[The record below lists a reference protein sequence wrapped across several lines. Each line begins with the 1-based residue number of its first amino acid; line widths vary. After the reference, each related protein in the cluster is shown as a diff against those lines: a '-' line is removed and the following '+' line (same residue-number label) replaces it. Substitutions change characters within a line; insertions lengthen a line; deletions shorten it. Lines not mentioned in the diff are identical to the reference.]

1 MQPKAVTFDI
11 GGVIYSDDVF
21 KRAVFTALNKLSSG
35 VDQEEFDQVYNQ
47 HLKSQSGSLRSK
59 LCQHFLGS
67 LEKRDELMKVATSNW
82 LFKPADLYQDSKV
95 CINELKSEGIKIGI
109 VANQPAS
116 VVDSLKSDQIY
127 DLIDFLGVSAIVGIE
142 KPDKAI
148 FELAISKL
156 ATPANQ
162 IIHVGNRIDTDV
174 LPAKSL
180 GMRTV
185 WVRRGEANPDP
196 TESDLKQADLA
207 VYELTNLP
215 ELIKN
220 I

>member
-142 KPDKAI
+142 KPDRAI

-156 ATPANQ
+156 AIPANQ

>member
-1 MQPKAVTFDI
+1 MQPQAVTFDI

-21 KRAVFTALNKLSSG
+21 KRAIFKALNKLSAN
-35 VDQEEFDQVYNQ
+35 VDQAAFDQVYNQ
-47 HLKSQSGSLRSK
+47 HLESQSGSLRSK

-67 LEKRDELMKVATSNW
+67 LDKRDQLMEIATRNW
-82 LFKPADLYQDSKV
+82 LFTPNDLYQDSKA
-95 CINELKSEGIKIGI
+95 CIHEFKNMGVKIGI

-116 VVDSLKSDQIY
+116 VVNSLKSDQIY

-148 FELAISKL
+148 FELAIAKL
-156 ATPANQ
+156 ATPANE
-162 IIHVGNRIDTDV
+162 IIHIGNRIDTDV

-180 GMRTV
+180 GMKTV
-185 WVRRGEANPDP
+185 WVRRGEANPNP
-196 TESDLKQADLA
+196 TPADLKQADLT
-207 VYELTNLP
+207 VDNLTNLP
-215 ELIKN
+215 ELIKK

>member
-82 LFKPADLYQDSKV
+82 LFKPADLYQDSKE
-95 CINELKSEGIKIGI
+95 CINKLKSEGIKIGI

-142 KPDKAI
+142 KPDRAI

-156 ATPANQ
+156 AIPANQ

>member
-1 MQPKAVTFDI
+1 MQPQAVTFDI

-21 KRAVFTALNKLSSG
+21 KRAIFTGLNKLSAN
-35 VDQEEFDQVYNQ
+35 VDQAAFDQVYNQ
-47 HLKSQSGSLRSK
+47 HLESQSGSLRSK

-67 LEKRDELMKVATSNW
+67 LDKRDQLMEIATQNW
-82 LFKPADLYQDSKV
+82 LFTPNDLYQDSKA
-95 CINELKSEGIKIGI
+95 CIHEFKSMGVKIGI

-116 VVDSLKSDQIY
+116 VVNSLKSDQIY

-148 FELAISKL
+148 FELAIAKL
-156 ATPANQ
+156 ATPANE
-162 IIHVGNRIDTDV
+162 IIHIGNRIDTDV

-180 GMRTV
+180 GMKTV
-185 WVRRGEANPDP
+185 WVRRGEANPNP
-196 TESDLKQADLA
+196 TPADLKQADLT
-207 VYELTNLP
+207 VDNLTNLP
-215 ELIKN
+215 ELIKK

>member
-1 MQPKAVTFDI
+1 MQPQAVTFDI

-21 KRAVFTALNKLSSG
+21 KRAIFKALNKLSAN
-35 VDQEEFDQVYNQ
+35 VDQAAFDQVYNQ
-47 HLKSQSGSLRSK
+47 HLESQSGSLRSK

-67 LEKRDELMKVATSNW
+67 LDKRDQLMEIATQNW
-82 LFKPADLYQDSKV
+82 LFTPNDLYQDSKA
-95 CINELKSEGIKIGI
+95 CIHEFKNMGVKIGI

-116 VVDSLKSDQIY
+116 VVNSLKSDQIY

-148 FELAISKL
+148 FELAIAKL
-156 ATPANQ
+156 ATPANE
-162 IIHVGNRIDTDV
+162 IIHIGNRIDTDV

-180 GMRTV
+180 GMKTV
-185 WVRRGEANPDP
+185 WVRRGEANPNP
-196 TESDLKQADLA
+196 TPADLKQADLT
-207 VYELTNLP
+207 VDNLTNLP
-215 ELIKN
+215 ELIKK

>member
-1 MQPKAVTFDI
+1 MQPQAVTFDI

-21 KRAVFTALNKLSSG
+21 KRAIFKALNKLSAN
-35 VDQEEFDQVYNQ
+35 VDQAAFDQVYNQ
-47 HLKSQSGSLRSK
+47 HLESQSGSLRSK

-67 LEKRDELMKVATSNW
+67 LDKRDQLMQIATQNW
-82 LFKPADLYQDSKV
+82 LFTPNDLYQDSKA
-95 CINELKSEGIKIGI
+95 CIHEFKSMGVKIGI

-116 VVDSLKSDQIY
+116 VVNSLKSDQIY

-148 FELAISKL
+148 FELAIAKL
-156 ATPANQ
+156 ATPANE
-162 IIHVGNRIDTDV
+162 IIHIGNRIDTDV

-180 GMRTV
+180 GMKTV
-185 WVRRGEANPDP
+185 WVRRGEANPNP
-196 TESDLKQADLA
+196 TPADLKQADLT
-207 VYELTNLP
+207 VDNLTNLP
-215 ELIKN
+215 ELIKK

>member
-1 MQPKAVTFDI
+1 MQLTAVTFDI

-21 KRAVFTALNKLSSG
+21 KRAVFTALTKLSSG
-35 VDQEEFDQVYNQ
+35 IDQTAFDQVYTQ

-67 LEKRDELMKVATSNW
+67 LDKRDELMKIATENW
-82 LFKPADLYQDSKV
+82 IFKPSDLYQDSKESMV
-95 CINELKSEGIKIGI
+95 KLKNKGLKIGI

-116 VVDSLKSDQIY
+116 VVESLKSDQIY
-127 DLIDFLGVSAIVGIE
+127 DLIDFLGVSAIVGFE
-142 KPDKAI
+142 KPDQRI

-156 ATPANQ
+156 SVPANQ

-174 LPAKSL
+174 IPAKKL
-180 GMRTV
+180 GMKTV

-196 TESDLKQADLA
+196 TPADLSQADLT
-207 VYELTNLP
+207 VLNLEQLP
-215 ELIKN
+215 ELITKL
-220 I
+220 

>member
-1 MQPKAVTFDI
+1 MQPQAVTFDI

-21 KRAVFTALNKLSSG
+21 KQAIFTALNKLSAN
-35 VDQEEFDQVYNQ
+35 VDQVAFDQVYSQ

-67 LEKRDELMKVATSNW
+67 LDKRDELMEIATANW
-82 LFKPADLYQDSKV
+82 LFKPEDLYQDSKA
-95 CINELKSEGIKIGI
+95 CIKKFKSSGIKIGI

-116 VVDSLKSDQIY
+116 VVNSLKSDQIY

-142 KPDKAI
+142 KPDRAI
-148 FELAISKL
+148 FELAIAKL
-156 ATPANQ
+156 NTTANK
-162 IIHVGNRIDTDV
+162 IIHIGNRIDTDV

-185 WVRRGEANPDP
+185 WVRRGEANPNP
-196 TESDLKQADLA
+196 TQADLSQA
-207 VYELTNLP
+207 DLTVDDLTNLP
-215 ELIKN
+215 ESIKN